1 MASQARELFAVDATK
16 PFTQRISFEWLNVV
30 FVNNESKPLIFYIQP
45 AKSVFLF
52 CPRVDWFHT

>member
-1 MASQARELFAVDATK
+1 
-16 PFTQRISFEWLNVV
+16 
-30 FVNNESKPLIFYIQP
+30 VNNESKPLIFYIQP